1 MDIDIIEIK
10 SYKEPKATIINLN
23 TIPKYRGNS
32 TFKSETFNYINLNK
46 ILISKEVCI
55 NLPSTF
61 GISEIPIVVYY
72 LNFSIRTTLLTINN
86 LFFISKLMN
95 SLKTP
100 NSIKCCCNRYN
111 DSFKNNRYCHIIKG
125 T

>member
-10 SYKEPKATIINLN
+10 LYKEPKATIINLN

-61 GISEIPIVVYY
+61 GISEIPIAVYN
-72 LNFSIRTTLLTINN
+72 LNFSIRTTLFNYKQFVLHFKIDE
-86 LFFISKLMN
+86 F
-95 SLKTP
+95 LKH
-100 NSIKCCCNRYN
+100 S
-111 DSFKNNRYCHIIKG
+111 
-125 T
+125 